1 MASSDTLVNPQ
12 AQDLLQCLQD
22 ALGDHPYFA
31 IPPGVVSI
39 RVGERAVIGV
49 TLAGADECMC
59 GYAWVR
65 VSSVFPTSE
74 ADFPGVLSDT
84 QPQCGLTWG
93 MRFEMGIK
101 RCIDDPTQPISP
113 DRWQEFQTR
122 TMIDLACMR
131 EAICCFVGRQSPPAA
146 VVPWRY
152 SIGEFVPSGPEGMC
166 VGWAVEIS
174 TMMEDCNG
182 C

>member
-22 ALGDHPYFA
+22 SLADHPFA
-31 IPPGVVSI
+31 PLVVSM
-39 RVGERAVIGV
+39 RAGERAVVGL
-49 TLAGADECMC
+49 TQDGRDECAC

-65 VSSVFPTSE
+65 VASVFPTSD
-74 ADFPGVLSDT
+74 ADFPGVLSDD

-101 RCIDDPTQPISP
+101 RCGP
-113 DRWQEFQTR
+113 DTTHYVPPETWQEVHLK
-122 TMIDLACMR
+122 TMIDLASMR
-131 EAICCFVGRQSPPAA
+131 QAICCFIARQSPPAN
-146 VVPWRY
+146 VVPWKY
-152 SIGEFVPSGPEGMC
+152 SIGEFVPSGPEGLC
-166 VGWAVEIS
+166 LGWTVEIS
-174 TMMEDCNG
+174 TMMEDCVG

>member
-1 MASSDTLVNPQ
+1 MAATDTLIDPQ
-12 AQDLLQCLQD
+12 AQALLNCLD
-22 ALGDHPYFA
+22 EALLDHPF
-31 IPPGVVSI
+31 PPLVVSM
-39 RVGERAVIGV
+39 RAGERAVIGV
-49 TLAGADECMC
+49 TQEGLDECKC

-65 VSSVFPTSE
+65 VSGSFPTTE
-74 ADFPGVLSDT
+74 AEFPGVSSDS

-101 RCIDDPTQPISP
+101 RCSP
-113 DRWQEFQTR
+113 DTTYSVTPEMWQDIHLK

-131 EAICCFVGRQSPPAA
+131 QAICCWISRQSPPLPDGT
-146 VVPWRY
+146 VPWRY
-152 SIGEFVPSGPEGMC
+152 NIGEFVPSGPDGQC
-166 VGWAVEIS
+166 IGWTVEIS